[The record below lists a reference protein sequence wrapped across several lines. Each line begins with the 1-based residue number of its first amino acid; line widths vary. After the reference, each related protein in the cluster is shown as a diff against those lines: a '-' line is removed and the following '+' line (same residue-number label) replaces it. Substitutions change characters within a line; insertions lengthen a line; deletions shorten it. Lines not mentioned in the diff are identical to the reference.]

1 MKQFGSSLFSKLQE
15 NQILDNTLKNVRG
28 GGNGLVLSPV
38 IKNPGLNPG
47 GPGGTTNDCT
57 GTGGDCWDADG
68 NTSVIEDA
76 VWTGGKESGN
86 DTCD

>member
-1 MKQFGSSLFSKLQE
+1 MKQFGSSLFAKLQE
-15 NQILDNTLKNVRG
+15 NQILDSTLKNVRG
-28 GGNGLVLSPV
+28 GGNGMPLVLSPV
-38 IKNPGLNPG
+38 IKTLTP

-86 DTCD
+86 DTCS